1 MPTKP
6 TLAPVPF
13 GPDGDPVTPEGR
25 HLVVARVLLEDA
37 LRQLEHAQRLVGY
50 DDSELDR
57 LLDRAALH
65 ATLAYEEITQVEE
78 RW

>member
-1 MPTKP
+1 MPGKP
-6 TLAPVPF
+6 TLVPVAF

-25 HLVVARVLLEDA
+25 HVVVAKVLLEDA

-50 DDSELDR
+50 DGGELDR
-57 LLDRAALH
+57 LLDRAALN
-65 ATLAYEEITQVEE
+65 ATLAWEEIAQIGE